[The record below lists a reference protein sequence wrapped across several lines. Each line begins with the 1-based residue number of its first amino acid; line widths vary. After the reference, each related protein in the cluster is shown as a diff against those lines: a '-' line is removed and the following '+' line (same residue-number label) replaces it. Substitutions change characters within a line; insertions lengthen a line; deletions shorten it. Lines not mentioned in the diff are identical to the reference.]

1 MSRLAQA
8 AAVVAAVAVGGL
20 IATGTSVAEHGKPR
34 ARVGAIEL
42 RLRNDGAVALRLR
55 ARQNPLQVF
64 AFRPSNG
71 LVVAASATPKPQLWR
86 IGPNTHGAASFLN
99 RLRDDVAGGATVSV
113 VAGVRDGAPKRFEIS
128 SFDSVVHGVRCGSQT
143 CWR

>member
-1 MSRLAQA
+1 MRTAPVITTL
-8 AAVVAAVAVGGL
+8 VVGGL
-20 IATGTSVAEHGKPR
+20 IVAGTSVAEDAKPR
-34 ARVGAIEL
+34 PRVGAIEL

-55 ARQNPLQVF
+55 ARQNPTQVF

-71 LVVAASATPKPQLWR
+71 LVVAASSTPRPQLWR

-99 RLRDDVAGGATVSV
+99 RLRDDIAAGATVSV
-113 VAGVRDGAPKRFEIS
+113 VAGVRDGAPKRFEVS
-128 SFDSVVHGVRCGSQT
+128 SFNSVVHGVRCGSRT